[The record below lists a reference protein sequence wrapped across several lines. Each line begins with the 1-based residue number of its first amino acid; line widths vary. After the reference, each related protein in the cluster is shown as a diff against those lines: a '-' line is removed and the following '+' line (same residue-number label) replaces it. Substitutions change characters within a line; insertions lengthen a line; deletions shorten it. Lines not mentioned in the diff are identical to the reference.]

1 MATYDT
7 HIKSSDYFHPLKSWR
22 TCLISGI
29 FLLYLT
35 VFWLFS
41 LYDMGISVLVKGTVD
56 YTGTTF
62 LLGITYIIFLTV
74 AVLTCLQYVIRM
86 KNDTTVIPCINATW
100 YKLYTIFLFLIAT
113 VVFILGC
120 VETHNSRPGVYTTF
134 RKS

>member
-1 MATYDT
+1 MGNYDT
-7 HIKSSDYFHPLKSWR
+7 HVNSSDSFHPRKSWR
-22 TCLISGI
+22 TYLISGI
-29 FLLYLT
+29 FLLYFT
-35 VFWLFS
+35 IFWLFS
-41 LYDMGISVLVKGTVD
+41 LYDMGISFLVIGTMD

-74 AVLTCLQYVIRM
+74 AIVTCLQYVIRM

-120 VETHNSRPGVYTTF
+120 IETHNLKPGVYTTY